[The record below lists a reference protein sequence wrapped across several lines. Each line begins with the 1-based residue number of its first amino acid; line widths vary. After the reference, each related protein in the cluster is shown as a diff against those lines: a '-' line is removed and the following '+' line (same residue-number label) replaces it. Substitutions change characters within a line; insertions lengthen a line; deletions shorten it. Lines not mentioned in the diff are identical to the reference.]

1 MRGGRH
7 RLILVALSAVGLTVL
22 AAGCSFESE
31 IAVQLLEGAPVVVK
45 QTTKVDVTPQRV
57 QGTTTRSGQVVR
69 IDCSITGIYD
79 VDDPTGPAVLV
90 QLFVVHLR
98 TRPLPRGT
106 PYQLDCA
113 GPVIVELPTDA
124 SDIQATA
131 TDLQVAL
138 PVQAPLTSIA
148 LAFGKR
154 LRAEPGTQFTL
165 VGQPSLSA
173 GDHTVELAFSLPE
186 ARTFREK
193 VLYTA
198 SVSCGRSKY
207 LQPIRPLVGWQE
219 RGHLRHRRPRDQAVD
234 PRTWTRR
241 RSVSRIG
248 SALYRRGCTT
258 SSGRIPG
265 HPPHRRGR
273 RLAHVARR
281 RIRRRSG
288 RVHGRPLRS
297 SWPRRK

>member
-7 RLILVALSAVGLTVL
+7 RLVLVALLLAALPVL

-31 IAVQLLEGAPVVVK
+31 ITVRLLGDSPVVVK
-45 QTTKVDVTPQRV
+45 QTTKVDVTPQSVR
-57 QGTTTRSGQVVR
+57 GTTTHAGQVVR

-98 TRPLPRGT
+98 TQPLPRGT

-124 SDIQATA
+124 SDIQAAA
-131 TDLQVAL
+131 TDTPLS
-138 PVQAPLTSIA
+138 VQAPLTSIA
-148 LAFGKR
+148 LAFGKA
-154 LRAEPGTQFTL
+154 LRAEPAMQFAL

-173 GDHTVELAFSLPE
+173 GDHTVELAFNLPQ

-198 SVSCGRSKY
+198 AVLCGRSKY
-207 LQPIRPLVGWQE
+207 LQPIRPLVTRMAGARALAVQPTANE
-219 RGHLRHRRPRDQAVD
+219 TTVSVPHLFGGIVAYRQATRTLSCPPR
-234 PRTWTRR
+234 
-241 RSVSRIG
+241 
-248 SALYRRGCTT
+248 
-258 SSGRIPG
+258 
-265 HPPHRRGR
+265 
-273 RLAHVARR
+273 
-281 RIRRRSG
+281 
-288 RVHGRPLRS
+288 
-297 SWPRRK
+297 

>member
-7 RLILVALSAVGLTVL
+7 RLVLAALAAVGLPVL
-22 AAGCSFESE
+22 AGGCSFESE
-31 IAVQLLEGAPVVVK
+31 IAVQLVEGAPVVVK
-45 QTTKVDVTPQRV
+45 QSTQVDVTPQRV
-57 QGTTTRSGQVVR
+57 RGTTTRAGQVVR

-90 QLFVVHLR
+90 QLYVVHLR

-124 SDIQATA
+124 SDVQAAA

-138 PVQAPLTSIA
+138 PVEAPLSSIA
-148 LAFGKR
+148 LAYGKR
-154 LRAEPGTQFTL
+154 LRAEPAKQFAL

-173 GDHTVELAFSLPE
+173 GDHTVELTFTLPE

-198 SVSCGRSKY
+198 QVSCGRSTY
-207 LQPIRPLVGWQE
+207 LQPIRPLVTRMAGARALTVQPSANE
-219 RGHLRHRRPRDQAVD
+219 TSISVPHLFGGIVAYRQATRTLSCPPR
-234 PRTWTRR
+234 
-241 RSVSRIG
+241 
-248 SALYRRGCTT
+248 
-258 SSGRIPG
+258 
-265 HPPHRRGR
+265 
-273 RLAHVARR
+273 
-281 RIRRRSG
+281 
-288 RVHGRPLRS
+288 
-297 SWPRRK
+297 

>member
-7 RLILVALSAVGLTVL
+7 RLVLAALAAVGLPVL
-22 AAGCSFESE
+22 AGGCSFESE
-31 IAVQLLEGAPVVVK
+31 IAVQLVEGAPVVVK
-45 QTTKVDVTPQRV
+45 QSTQVDVTPQRV
-57 QGTTTRSGQVVR
+57 RGTTTRAGQVVR

-90 QLFVVHLR
+90 QLYVVHLR

-124 SDIQATA
+124 SDVQAAA

-138 PVQAPLTSIA
+138 PVEAPLSSIA
-148 LAFGKR
+148 LAYGKR
-154 LRAEPGTQFTL
+154 LRAEPAMQFAL

-173 GDHTVELAFSLPE
+173 GDHTVELAFTLPE

-198 SVSCGRSKY
+198 QVSCGRSTY
-207 LQPIRPLVGWQE
+207 LQPIRPLVTRMAGARALTVQPSANE
-219 RGHLRHRRPRDQAVD
+219 TSISVPHLFGGIVAYRQATRTLSCPPR
-234 PRTWTRR
+234 
-241 RSVSRIG
+241 
-248 SALYRRGCTT
+248 
-258 SSGRIPG
+258 
-265 HPPHRRGR
+265 
-273 RLAHVARR
+273 
-281 RIRRRSG
+281 
-288 RVHGRPLRS
+288 
-297 SWPRRK
+297 